1 MRSLPV
7 HRSKKQMSE
16 LQVSLKDTDSPG
28 TLAVI
33 QTRGGNGFVA
43 LMHN

>member
-1 MRSLPV
+1 MAMNDV
-7 HRSKKQMSE
+7 
-16 LQVSLKDTDSPG
+16 QVSLKDTDSPG

-33 QTRGGNGFVA
+33 QTRSGNGFVA